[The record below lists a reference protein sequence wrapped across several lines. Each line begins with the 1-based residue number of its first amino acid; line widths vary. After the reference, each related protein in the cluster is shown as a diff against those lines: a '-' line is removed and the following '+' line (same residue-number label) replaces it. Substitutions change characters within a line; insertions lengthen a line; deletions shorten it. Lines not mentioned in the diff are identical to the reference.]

1 MDEYGRT
8 TNNVNRPTS
17 KSENDTQDFAATN
30 LNGQR
35 DSTIQP
41 SRLNDEETAAEMTA
55 DDFDRPVT
63 MEDDDSNTHANSTF
77 GWIALAL
84 SIVSFFVWPIVL
96 GGAGIIVGFIAKSR
110 DADTL
115 GNTAIIA
122 GAVSIIITLFILP
135 FV

>member
-1 MDEYGRT
+1 MDEFGRT
-8 TNNVNRPTS
+8 TNNVDRPAS
-17 KSENDTQDFAATN
+17 DDNNDTQDLVATN

-35 DSTIQP
+35 RSAIQ
-41 SRLNDEETAAEMTA
+41 SRKRDEETAAEMTA

-63 MEDDDSNTHANSTF
+63 MEDDDTDSHASTW
-77 GWIALAL
+77 GWVALAL
-84 SIVSFFVWPIVL
+84 SIVSFFIWPIVL
-96 GGAGIIVGFIAKSR
+96 GGAGIIVGFVAKSR